1 MIMLKG
7 NLLVE
12 TKNLLFSI
20 ASGIVSG
27 ALLAVVANY
36 RDEHADDPSL
46 VEKAQAWEKK
56 FYQDGAERAGLL
68 EKIKQDARLAA
79 RK

>member
-12 TKNLLFSI
+12 TKSLIISI
-20 ASGIVSG
+20 ASGVVSG
-27 ALLAVVANY
+27 AMLAAFANY
-36 RDEHADDPSL
+36 RDEHADGPSL
-46 VEKAQAWEKK
+46 LQKAEAWERK
-56 FYQDGAERAGLL
+56 FYQDGEKQADLL

-79 RK
+79 KK